1 MMARPPWDTGHA
13 GRNQAAPSTADSWFD
28 PYVPHPARVYNAW
41 LGGKDNYAADRD
53 AAAKLLAAVPDAGIA
68 ARDNRAFL
76 GRAVRF
82 LAGEAGIR
90 QFLDIGTGLPTHGNV
105 HEIAHAAD
113 PAARVVYAD
122 NDPVVTTHANA
133 LLADAPT
140 VAAVNADLRCPR
152 DLLTS
157 PAVRALIDF
166 NKPVAVLLVAVLHF
180 VDDSQDPWAI
190 VECIK
195 EHIAPGSYL
204 VVSHVTD
211 DELSYDARR
220 CARQAYEGASAPGVA
235 RTLEGIARFFDGMV
249 MVGPGLVNA
258 AAWRSN
264 GVMHMPRRALFY
276 AGIGRQDWSAS
287 GVLL

>member
-1 MMARPPWDTGHA
+1 MTTHNSKSPGRQGFDASIPNVARIYD
-13 GRNQAAPSTADSWFD
+13 
-28 PYVPHPARVYNAW
+28 VL

-53 AAAKLLAAVPDAGIA
+53 AAVKLLAAVPDAAIA

-90 QFLDIGTGLPTHGNV
+90 QFLDIGTGLPTFGSV

-113 PAARVVYAD
+113 PAARVVYID
-122 NDPVVTTHANA
+122 
-133 LLADAPT
+133 
-140 VAAVNADLRCPR
+140 DLRCPR
-152 DLLTS
+152 DLLTL

-166 NKPVAVLLVAVLHF
+166 NEPVAVLLVAVLHF
-180 VDDSQDPWAI
+180 VDDSEDPWAI

-211 DELSYDARR
+211 DELSHDARHH
-220 CARQAYEGASAPGVA
+220 ARQAYEGASAPGVTRA
-235 RTLEGIARFFDGMV
+235 WEDIARFFDGLV
-249 MVGPGLVNA
+249 IVGPGLVNA
-258 AAWRSN
+258 AAWRSD
-264 GVMHMPRRALFY
+264 GIAHTPRRTLFY
-276 AGIGRQDWSAS
+276 AGIGRRDWSHS
-287 GVLL
+287 GGLL

>member
-1 MMARPPWDTGHA
+1 VTTHSSKSSDRQG
-13 GRNQAAPSTADSWFD
+13 FD
-28 PYVPHPARVYNAW
+28 PSIPNVARIYDC
-41 LGGKDNYAADRD
+41 LLDGKDNYAADRE
-53 AAAKLLAAVPDAGIA
+53 AAAKLLAAVPDAAVA
-68 ARDNRAFL
+68 ARDNREFL

-90 QFLDIGTGLPTHGNV
+90 QFLDIGTGLPTRGNV

-113 PAARVVYAD
+113 PAARVVYID

-133 LLADAPT
+133 LLVDDPALADAPT

-166 NKPVAVLLVAVLHF
+166 NDPVAVLLVAVLHF
-180 VDDSQDPWAI
+180 VDDSEDPWAI

-211 DELSYDARR
+211 DELSHDARHH
-220 CARQAYEGASAPGVA
+220 ARQAYEGASAPGVA
-235 RTLEGIARFFDGMV
+235 RCWEAIARFFDGMV

-258 AAWRSN
+258 AAWHPHHLAQ
-264 GVMHMPRRALFY
+264 VPRRALFY
-276 AGIGRQDWSAS
+276 AGIGRRDWSHS
-287 GVLL
+287 GGLL